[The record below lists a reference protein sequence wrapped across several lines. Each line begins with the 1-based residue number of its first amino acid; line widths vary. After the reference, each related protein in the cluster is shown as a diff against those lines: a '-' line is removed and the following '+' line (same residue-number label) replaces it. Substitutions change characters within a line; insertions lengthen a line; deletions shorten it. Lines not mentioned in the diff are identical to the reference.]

1 MGDSEAMTVG
11 VVPGN
16 GCRTMN
22 DGDWLN
28 EVYKEAERESRELPD
43 WARPVQT
50 PPADI
55 SDSDISDTDE

>member
-1 MGDSEAMTVG
+1 MGDSETMSLG
-11 VVPGN
+11 VVPN
-16 GCRTMN
+16 GCWVMS

-50 PPADI
+50 PPVDI
-55 SDSDISDTDE
+55 SDCDTSDSDE